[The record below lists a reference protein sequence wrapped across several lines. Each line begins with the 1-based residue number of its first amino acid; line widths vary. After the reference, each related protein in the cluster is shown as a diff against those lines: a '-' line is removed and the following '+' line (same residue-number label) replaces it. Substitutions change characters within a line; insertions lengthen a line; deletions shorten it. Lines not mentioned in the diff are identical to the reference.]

1 MSRNKQD
8 RGILRE
14 ILAASQVGINMVVS
28 TFVGL
33 AMGYGLDKLLKTSP
47 WFTLIFLI
55 LGIISGF
62 IQLFRT
68 AAREAGKNGK
78 ENL

>member
-1 MSRNKQD
+1 MNQNKKD
-8 RGILRE
+8 RGLFRE

-33 AMGYGLDKLLKTSP
+33 AIGYGFDKLFGTSP
-47 WFTLIFLI
+47 WLTLIFLL
-55 LGIISGF
+55 LGIVSGF

-68 AAREAGKNGK
+68 ALRQTGKNGK
-78 ENL
+78 EDL

>member
-1 MSRNKQD
+1 MSQNKQD